1 MAGNGR
7 GLRQIRTGTSLRMRS
22 GASTE
27 SAHVPKASQSEGNTA
42 RGMTKPKAQG
52 IQQRIQVAADAVPLG
67 KPAAGSP
74 AACPERDDAAAARR
88 VLELEADGIL
98 AVARGLERDNA
109 AFTKAIDL
117 LAQVTG
123 RVIVSGMGKSGH
135 IARKIAATLASTGTP
150 AQFVH
155 PAEAS
160 HGDLGMIT
168 RADAV
173 LALSHSGDTAEMAD
187 VLAFAKRYA
196 IPLIGITSGAQS
208 TLAQAADVTLLLPPL
223 REACPLGLAPT
234 TSTTAMLA
242 LGDAVA
248 VALFERKDFSA
259 DDFHQFHPK
268 GSLGRRFLRVS
279 DVMHRGDAMPLIA
292 ADAAMAEVLV
302 EMTAKRLGCVGI
314 TDAKG
319 ALAGI
324 ITDGDLRRHMAP
336 DLLQRKAAAV
346 MTPKPFTIRPQ
357 ALAAEALRIMNEANR
372 GSGITN
378 LFVVEAQDGG
388 AARPIGVLHIHDI
401 LRAGVA

>member
-1 MAGNGR
+1 M
-7 GLRQIRTGTSLRMRS
+7 
-22 GASTE
+22 
-27 SAHVPKASQSEGNTA
+27 PSQG
-42 RGMTKPKAQG
+42 
-52 IQQRIQVAADAVPLG
+52 
-67 KPAAGSP
+67 
-74 AACPERDDAAAARR
+74 RDDGAVARQ
-88 VLELEADGIL
+88 VLEFEAEGIL
-98 AVARGLERDNA
+98 AVARGLDRDKD
-109 AFTKAIDL
+109 AFTRAIDA
-117 LAQVTG
+117 LAKVTG
-123 RVIVSGMGKSGH
+123 RIIVSGMGKSGH
-135 IARKIAATLASTGTP
+135 VARKIAATLASTGTP

-168 RADAV
+168 NADAV

-187 VLAFAKRYA
+187 LLAFTRRFA

-208 TLAQAADVTLLLPPL
+208 ALAQAADVILLLPPL

-248 VALFERKDFSA
+248 VTLFERKGFSA

-279 DVMHRGDAMPLIA
+279 DVMHRGDTVPLIA
-292 ADAAMAEVLV
+292 AGASMADALV

-314 TDAKG
+314 VDAAG
-319 ALAGI
+319 RLVGI

-336 DLLQRKAAAV
+336 DLLQRRARAV
-346 MTPKPFTIRPQ
+346 MTAKPLTIRPQ
-357 ALAAEALRIMNEANR
+357 ALAAEALRVMNEANR
-372 GSGITN
+372 GGGVTN
-378 LFVVEAQDGG
+378 LFVVDPGTGG
-388 AARPIGVLHIHDI
+388 GGRPVGVLHIHDI